1 MPLTDKIP
9 PPTVIMFMIIL
20 SWSCQKKNVF
30 TEKIVYNKSTFTSV
44 AVFCLWV
51 LVCVSY
57 LKNAFIFCFV
67 FFLEQCHELHTLQAP
82 LMLIKI
88 QNGRIVVLVFCQR
101 CVDFFKL
108 LHTILNKNGNKTK
121 KKATENHGRVCVR
134 SSSNFYALGTGRL
147 QSVQHAMKSQD
158 YQGILEQNV
167 LLRCEST

>member
-88 QNGRIVVLVFCQR
+88 QNERIVVLVFCQR

-108 LHTILNKNGNKTK
+108 FHTILNKNGKKNNNKKPLRTMGGF
-121 KKATENHGRVCVR
+121 AYVPVLIFMHW
-134 SSSNFYALGTGRL
+134 
-147 QSVQHAMKSQD
+147 VQ
-158 YQGILEQNV
+158 GVFNL
-167 LLRCEST
+167 CSTQ